1 MIDSIVLTHCW
12 ICLSPSSLHEHHI
25 VPRAYGGSDGPT
37 VTLCA
42 TCHNGIHH
50 VADGRADMTPDHW
63 VDNDVISR
71 ANKLVEC
78 IVNARVL
85 ASKSAN
91 KRSTTILTLTAEE
104 TAILDRVKVM
114 LGQTSR
120 VSALKTLINQ
130 YYQRK
135 VNR

>member
-1 MIDSIVLTHCW
+1 MESLILPYCW
-12 ICLSPSSLHEHHI
+12 ICTSPSSLHEHHI

-50 VADGRADMTPDHW
+50 VADGREEMTPDHW
-63 VDNDVISR
+63 VKPDVIERATRLINTIISSR
-71 ANKLVEC
+71 V
-78 IVNARVL
+78 I
-85 ASKSAN
+85 ASKSDN
-91 KRSTTILTLTAEE
+91 KRSTTILILSAEE
-104 TAILDRVKVM
+104 TATLDRVKVM
-114 LGQTSR
+114 LGQNSR

-130 YYQRK
+130 YDQRK